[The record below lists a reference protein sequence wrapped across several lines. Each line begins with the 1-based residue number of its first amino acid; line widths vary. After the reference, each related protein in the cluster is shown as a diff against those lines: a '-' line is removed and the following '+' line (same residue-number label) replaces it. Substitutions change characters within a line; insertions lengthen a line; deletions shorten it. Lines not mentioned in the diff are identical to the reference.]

1 MEIRKIRPADAEKFV
16 EFYEKLVKE
25 SDYLMFTPKETAE
38 KAKQEQKYIEDYDDY
53 KQVFV
58 ATEGERFTVGVLRDS
73 QRQGIA
79 DKLIAFAENWAR
91 EKGVGRLEITVVTD
105 NLPAIALFEKHH
117 YEREGIR
124 KKAVSFDDKYADEYF
139 MAKVI

>member
-53 KQVFV
+53 KQVF
-58 ATEGERFTVGVLRDS
+58 S
-73 QRQGIA
+73 IS
-79 DKLIAFAENWAR
+79 
-91 EKGVGRLEITVVTD
+91 
-105 NLPAIALFEKHH
+105 IALQFL
-117 YEREGIR
+117 R
-124 KKAVSFDDKYADEYF
+124 KFSIFSGNCKQDMV
-139 MAKVI
+139 